1 MAVGTGK
8 EGLMVPVAESR
19 DDLVACP
26 DCGRL
31 HRVRLPAPGRRA
43 ECTRCGAVLFRNG
56 RGGVRHALPMAVAS
70 ALMLL
75 LIAANPL
82 MGVNIQGNDR
92 TSLVTTG
99 VEILA
104 DQGMWPLSLLVG
116 ALVLAAPFARIM
128 AVIAV
133 LQRLHDGRPPA
144 QVRETARLFAW
155 AEKLRPWA
163 MLDVFLL
170 GLLVGYSRL
179 KGFANAEFLA
189 GGLALGGFVLAG
201 TLMDLALDSRRVW
214 QAIDHVPPSDA
225 PAPRRWV
232 ACTVCQRV
240 HGCDHGPAPDRC
252 TRCHSR
258 LHPREPNSL
267 ERTAALV
274 SAGAVLYIPA
284 NLLPVMTVV
293 NFGQGAPSTILSG
306 VHELA
311 EAGLWPLALLV
322 FVASVAVP
330 VLKLAGLG
338 WFLLAAWRRSAA
350 RLHAR
355 TRLYR
360 IIDSIGRWSNIDVFM
375 IAILTALVQ
384 FGAVASVRADPGAI
398 AFAGVV
404 VLTMIASHIFDPRV
418 MWDRAEEGAPD
429 AAQNEQAGMTRH
441 G

>member
-1 MAVGTGK
+1 MSDGSGK
-8 EGLMVPVAESR
+8 EGLRGAVAEVR
-19 DDLVACP
+19 DDLIACH

-31 HRVRLPAPGRRA
+31 HRIRLPAPGRRA
-43 ECTRCGAVLFRNG
+43 ECTRCGAVLFRHT
-56 RGGVRHALPMAVAS
+56 RGGLHHALPVAVAG
-70 ALMLL
+70 ALLLL
-75 LIAANPL
+75 LIVANPL

-99 VEILA
+99 VETLA
-104 DQGMWPLSLLVG
+104 DQGMWPLALLVG
-116 ALVLAAPFARIM
+116 VLVLAAPFARNM

-133 LQRLHDGRPPA
+133 LQRLHEGRPPA
-144 QVRETARLFAW
+144 HVRETARLFAW
-155 AEKLRPWA
+155 AERLRPWA

-179 KGFANAEFLA
+179 KGFANAEFLS
-189 GGLALGGFVLAG
+189 GGLALGGFVLVR
-201 TLMDLALDSRRVW
+201 TLMDLALDSRRIW
-214 QAIDHVPPSDA
+214 QAIDHVPPSGASA
-225 PAPRRWV
+225 PARWV
-232 ACTVCQRV
+232 ACTVCQRI
-240 HGCDHGPAPDRC
+240 HACDHGPAPERC

-274 SAGAVLYIPA
+274 TAGAVLYIPA
-284 NLLPVMTVV
+284 NLLPVMTVI

-311 EAGLWPLALLV
+311 EAGLWPLAILV

-360 IIDSIGRWSNIDVFM
+360 IIDAIGRWSNIDVFM

-398 AFAGVV
+398 AFASVV
-404 VLTMIASHIFDPRV
+404 VLTMLASHVFDPRV
-418 MWDRAEEGAPD
+418 MWDRAEEPAPD
-429 AAQNEQAGMTRH
+429 PAPDRQVGVVPH